1 MICITTIIGY
11 FLKYLLNL
19 FIFDEIEVREINDI
33 KKTQRI
39 INEGNDDIN
48 CSLNYECFEQFFNN
62 TNLTVSNGPLFNSL
76 VNWFIYNDK
85 LSMYSILIIYSSSV
99 ILSIILYSIF
109 MCIFTKNEKEKNE
122 NGNSY
127 RVCQIYGYTIY
138 SENIVLN
145 LNPPCCECCKLLCIT
160 CSDCLTMTCCSLCC
174 CISEEEKN
182 DFGTCF
188 CCCECCKKN
197 DNTYK
202 KNTEFFCYCYQAKR
216 KQNWFNKFITS
227 EIQRTIFPYMLEYF
241 VLQFFTIAFEKQYYD
256 IPITEF
262 KPNYNE
268 TQYNQTYSIDTG
280 LKKEDWFNFINF
292 IVTFF
297 LFFYVTLTTNFIFK
311 ITRESDSTN
320 KTVKAV
326 QNQFSMI
333 NKLSTGILDGT
344 HGLLIFDGVYSFIL
358 SVIYLANNDASIFQ
372 YHYFIFSPILMNKFY
387 YFTLIYFCISFS
399 ESKKKFELIS
409 GSTLISIYLLI
420 WSFII
425 SLIRDSSSLKKLY
438 ITQIVFAS
446 IPSLFVA
453 ISIISF
459 IVGILC
465 MFYKFE
471 CLDGCMI
478 LGCFCSFLVCFGGF
492 WFDRIVFN
500 DDNNNECDCDCCECY
515 DCLGCCDC
523 CGHSCSCCCC

>member
-76 VNWFIYNDK
+76 VNWFIDNDK

-127 RVCQIYGYTIY
+127 RVCQICGYTIY

-188 CCCECCKKN
+188 CCCECCQKN

-227 EIQRTIFPYMLEYF
+227 EIQKKIFPYMLEYF
-241 VLQFFTIAFEKQYYD
+241 FLQFLTIGFEKQYYD

-297 LFFYVTLTTNFIFK
+297 
-311 ITRESDSTN
+311 
-320 KTVKAV
+320 
-326 QNQFSMI
+326 
-333 NKLSTGILDGT
+333 
-344 HGLLIFDGVYSFIL
+344 YSF
-358 SVIYLANNDASIFQ
+358 
-372 YHYFIFSPILMNKFY
+372 M
-387 YFTLIYFCISFS
+387 
-399 ESKKKFELIS
+399 
-409 GSTLISIYLLI
+409 LL
-420 WSFII
+420 
-425 SLIRDSSSLKKLY
+425 
-438 ITQIVFAS
+438 
-446 IPSLFVA
+446 
-453 ISIISF
+453 
-459 IVGILC
+459 
-465 MFYKFE
+465 
-471 CLDGCMI
+471 
-478 LGCFCSFLVCFGGF
+478 
-492 WFDRIVFN
+492 
-500 DDNNNECDCDCCECY
+500 
-515 DCLGCCDC
+515 
-523 CGHSCSCCCC
+523 